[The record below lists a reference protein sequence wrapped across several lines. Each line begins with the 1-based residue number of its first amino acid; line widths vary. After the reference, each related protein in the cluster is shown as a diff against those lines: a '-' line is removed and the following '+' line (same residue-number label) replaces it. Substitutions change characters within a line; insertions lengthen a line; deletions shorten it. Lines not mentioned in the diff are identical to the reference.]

1 MLEVLCEDFRKFI
14 GWRHYEAFIRA
25 RPRDQVLNAA
35 VFEHV
40 VELVYESCL
49 HHFWN
54 LRRACRSGIGCS
66 VDAHANAT
74 RPISVSICIHSSS
87 LLKFRTAL
95 CGRLHSCR
103 GGGGKFHWVS
113 MWRFGRRE
121 RRRKMV
127 AA

>member
-1 MLEVLCEDFRKFI
+1 M
-14 GWRHYEAFIRA
+14 
-25 RPRDQVLNAA
+25 LNAT

-40 VELVYESCL
+40 VELVYEGCLNDLWDLRGTGRSC
-49 HHFWN
+49 
-54 LRRACRSGIGCS
+54 IGCS

-113 MWRFGRRE
+113 MWRVGGRE